1 MLALGLQCGLVSLG
15 IVAPPWVVERLQPH
29 GLELATFPGTGR
41 GLRTTRPRVA
51 GDLLFSVND
60 CDLLI
65 AERLVENHPVLRAA
79 AKAAAAAG
87 GPLTDEQLISLYLAM
102 EDTVPYVAALPP
114 QHSVLSLPAELCAL
128 LPRCYARVV
137 AATREYALGLH
148 RSACAALVA
157 AGAPPVELDA
167 FLWAFATV
175 RSRSVEV
182 DDDDGGGVPTHP
194 LVAAGG
200 QQRRRALFPVLD
212 LFNHRSGARSKL
224 ARRGEVWGL
233 TSRDEYTEG
242 EQAFISYG
250 GELDNLHLL
259 LTYGFALA
267 DNPHPLLLFGT
278 AELLA
283 GCAMAR
289 PELFSPE
296 VVELLA
302 AQLEQA
308 ATLDA
313 ARLQP

>member
-1 MLALGLQCGLVSLG
+1 MA
-15 IVAPPWVVERLQPH
+15 
-29 GLELATFPGTGR
+29 
-41 GLRTTRPRVA
+41 
-51 GDLLFSVND
+51 
-60 CDLLI
+60 
-65 AERLVENHPVLRAA
+65 
-79 AKAAAAAG
+79 
-87 GPLTDEQLISLYLAM
+87 
-102 EDTVPYVAALPP
+102 
-114 QHSVLSLPAELCAL
+114 
-128 LPRCYARVV
+128 
-137 AATREYALGLH
+137 
-148 RSACAALVA
+148 
-157 AGAPPVELDA
+157 LDA

-182 DDDDGGGVPTHP
+182 DDDDGGVPTHP

-200 QQRRRALFPVLD
+200 QQRRRAPCRPPSRVEEAATRRCSPARQRVQPCVHHRLQDPVPHRRALFPVLD

-224 ARRGEVWGL
+224 ARRGEVWEL
-233 TSRDEYTEG
+233 TSRDKYAGG
-242 EQAFISYG
+242 EQACYCRLPTTSSLLPPPYPPPPSPSHTSDDFRLPTPFSLSHHGPPTLHATCPPSHTLPTVPGSHTRPLTTGHRPPTTCEQVFISYG

-308 ATLDA
+308 ATLVA
-313 ARLQP
+313 GRLQP

>member
-1 MLALGLQCGLVSLG
+1 M
-15 IVAPPWVVERLQPH
+15 
-29 GLELATFPGTGR
+29 
-41 GLRTTRPRVA
+41 
-51 GDLLFSVND
+51 
-60 CDLLI
+60 
-65 AERLVENHPVLRAA
+65 
-79 AKAAAAAG
+79 
-87 GPLTDEQLISLYLAM
+87 
-102 EDTVPYVAALPP
+102 
-114 QHSVLSLPAELCAL
+114 
-128 LPRCYARVV
+128 
-137 AATREYALGLH
+137 
-148 RSACAALVA
+148 
-157 AGAPPVELDA
+157 
-167 FLWAFATV
+167 
-175 RSRSVEV
+175 
-182 DDDDGGGVPTHP
+182 
-194 LVAAGG
+194 
-200 QQRRRALFPVLD
+200 LD

-224 ARRGEVWGL
+224 ARRGEVWEL
-233 TSRDEYTEG
+233 TSRDEYAEG

-267 DNPHPLLLFGT
+267 DNPHPVLLFGT